1 MKVWRH
7 HAVLCLFL
15 TGCVALAARV
25 VYLALLDKDFLQDQG
40 DARSVRE
47 VVIPSRRGVIYD
59 RLDEPLAIS
68 TPVVAVWSDPSR
80 RKLSRADIDRLA
92 PLLGRDAEQL
102 EAHLNRHADKA
113 FVYLKRRLSWTAAE
127 RVRALAV
134 EGLHFSEEYRRYYL
148 GAETAAHVVGVTNI
162 DDRGLEGV
170 ELAFDDLLSGEHG
183 RKVVLKDR
191 LGATIRDLEY
201 IAAPRLGQDIALS
214 IDLRLQYF
222 AYRELK
228 DAVAGHQAAS
238 GSIVILDARTGEILA
253 LVNSPSYNP
262 NESLELGFAGMRNR
276 AVTDSYEPGSTIKPF
291 AVLAALETGEYQP
304 DTVVDT
310 APGYWAVRRKLIE
323 DPVNYGE
330 LTLAGIV
337 RKSSQVGIS
346 KVALDLPER
355 AVFEVLQRA
364 GIGDYIGSGLPGEA
378 IGTFDDAGLR
388 SEVVRATLAYGY
400 GLSVSPLQLAQAYL
414 PIANDGVRLP
424 LSVIKLSRPPQG
436 ERVFAAAMTR
446 QLLSMMEGVTERT
459 GTAPGAQLAAYRVA
473 GKTGTARLVS
483 DGGYTDQR
491 HVALFAGVV
500 PLTAPRIVMVVVIN
514 QPGGPQISGGAV
526 AAPIFARV
534 AERALRLLG
543 VAPDAQHLIAAVDG
557 TEPSGGRMP

>member
-15 TGCVALAARV
+15 AGCAALAARV

-68 TPVVAVWSDPSR
+68 TPVVAVWSDPSQR
-80 RKLSRADIDRLA
+80 RLSRAEIDRLG

-102 EAHLNRHADKA
+102 EDHLNRHADKA

-127 RVRALAV
+127 RVRALRI
-134 EGLHFSEEYRRYYL
+134 EGLHFSEEYRRYYI

-378 IGTFDDAGLR
+378 IGTFDDSGLR

-424 LSVIKLSRPPQG
+424 LSVIKLRQPPQG
-436 ERVFAAAMTR
+436 ERVFAASMTR

-459 GTAPGAQLAAYRVA
+459 GTAPGAQLAGYRVA

-557 TEPSGGRMP
+557 TGPSGGRVP

>member
-7 HAVLCLFL
+7 HAVLCLFFV
-15 TGCVALAARV
+15 GWSALAARV

-68 TPVVAVWSDPSR
+68 TPVVAVWSDPSQ
-80 RKLSRADIDRLA
+80 RKLSRRDINRLA

-102 EAHLNRHADKA
+102 ADHLGRHANRS

-127 RVRALAV
+127 RVRALRI

-148 GAETAAHVVGVTNI
+148 GAETTAHVVGVTNI

-201 IAAPRLGQDIALS
+201 IAAPRLGQDVALS

-228 DAVAGHQAAS
+228 DAVVGHRAAS

-276 AVTDSYEPGSTIKPF
+276 AVTDAYEPGSTIKPF

-304 DTVVDT
+304 DTVVNT

-346 KVALDLPER
+346 KVALALPER

-364 GIGDYIGSGLPGEA
+364 GVGDFVGSGLPGEA
-378 IGTFDDAGLR
+378 IGTFDDSGLR
-388 SEVVRATLAYGY
+388 SEVVRATLSYGY

-414 PIANDGVRLP
+414 SIANDGVRLP
-424 LSVIKLSRPPQG
+424 LSVIKLSQPPQG
-436 ERVFAAAMTR
+436 ERVFAAPLTR

-459 GTAPGAQLAAYRVA
+459 GTAPGAQVPGYRVA
-473 GKTGTARLVS
+473 GKTGTSRVVGA
-483 DGGYTDQR
+483 DGYTDQR
-491 HVALFAGVV
+491 HVALFSGVV
-500 PLTAPRIVMVVVIN
+500 PLTDPRIVMVVVIN
-514 QPGGPQISGGAV
+514 QPGGPKISGGAV

-543 VAPDAQHLIAAVDG
+543 VAPDAQQLIAAVDG
-557 TEPSGGRMP
+557 GSP

>member
-7 HAVLCLFL
+7 HAVLCLFVA
-15 TGCVALAARV
+15 GCAALAARV

-68 TPVVAVWSDPSR
+68 TPVVAVWSDPSQ
-80 RKLSRADIDRLA
+80 RKLSRADVNRLA
-92 PLLGRDAEQL
+92 PLLGRDAAQL
-102 EAHLNRHADKA
+102 ADHLDRHADKA

-127 RVRALAV
+127 RVRALRI

-148 GAETAAHVVGVTNI
+148 GAETTAHVVGVTNI

-228 DAVAGHQAAS
+228 DAVAGHRAAS
-238 GSIVILDARTGEILA
+238 GSIVILDAGTGEILA

-276 AVTDSYEPGSTIKPF
+276 AVTDAYEPGSTIKPF
-291 AVLAALETGEYQP
+291 AVLAALETGEYEP

-346 KVALDLPER
+346 KVALALPER

-364 GIGDYIGSGLPGEA
+364 GVGDFIGSGLPGEA
-378 IGTFDDAGLR
+378 IGTFDDSGLR
-388 SEVVRATLAYGY
+388 NEVVRATLAYGY

-424 LSVIKLSRPPQG
+424 LSIIKLSQPPQG
-436 ERVFAAAMTR
+436 ERVFAVAPTR
-446 QLLSMMEGVTERT
+446 QLLSMMEGVTDRT
-459 GTAPGAQLAAYRVA
+459 GTAPGARVPGYRVA
-473 GKTGTARLVS
+473 GKTGTARVVGS
-483 DGGYTDQR
+483 DGYTDQR
-491 HVALFAGVV
+491 HVALFAGVA
-500 PLTAPRIVMVVVIN
+500 PLTNPRIVMVVVIN
-514 QPGGPQISGGAV
+514 QPGGPKISGGAV
-526 AAPIFARV
+526 AAPVFARV

-543 VAPDAQHLIAAVDG
+543 VAPDAQQLIAAVDG
-557 TEPSGGRMP
+557 RGT

>member
-7 HAVLCLFL
+7 HAVLCLFFA
-15 TGCVALAARV
+15 GCLALAARV

-80 RKLSRADIDRLA
+80 RKLSRADVHRLA
-92 PLLGRDAEQL
+92 PLLGWDAAQL
-102 EAHLNRHADKA
+102 ADHLGRHADKA

-127 RVRALAV
+127 RVRALRI

-148 GAETAAHVVGVTNI
+148 GAETTAHVVGITNI

-228 DAVAGHQAAS
+228 DAVAGHRAAS

-253 LVNSPSYNP
+253 MVNSPSYNP

-276 AVTDSYEPGSTIKPF
+276 AVTDAYEPGSTIKPF
-291 AVLAALETGEYQP
+291 AVLAALETGEYEP

-346 KVALDLPER
+346 KVALALPQR
-355 AVFEVLQRA
+355 ALFEVLQRA
-364 GIGDYIGSGLPGEA
+364 GVGDFIGSGLPGEA
-378 IGTFDDAGLR
+378 IGTFDDSGLR
-388 SEVVRATLAYGY
+388 NEVVRATLAYGY
-400 GLSVSPLQLAQAYL
+400 GLSVSPLKLAQAYL

-424 LSVIKLSRPPQG
+424 LSIIKLSQPPQG
-436 ERVFAAAMTR
+436 ERVFASAQTR

-459 GTAPGAQLAAYRVA
+459 GTAPGARVPGYRVA
-473 GKTGTARLVS
+473 GKTGTARVVGS
-483 DGGYTDQR
+483 DGYTDQR
-491 HVALFAGVV
+491 HVALFAGVA
-500 PLTAPRIVMVVVIN
+500 PLTDPRIVMVVVIN
-514 QPGGPQISGGAV
+514 QPGGPKISGGAV
-526 AAPIFARV
+526 AAPVFARV

-557 TEPSGGRMP
+557 RTT

>member
-15 TGCVALAARV
+15 AACAALAARV

-68 TPVVAVWSDPSR
+68 TPVVAVWSDPSQ
-80 RKLSRADIDRLA
+80 RKLSRADVNRLA
-92 PLLGRDAEQL
+92 PLLGRDAAQL
-102 EAHLNRHADKA
+102 ADHLDRHADKA

-127 RVRALAV
+127 RVRALRI

-148 GAETAAHVVGVTNI
+148 GAETTAHVVGVTNI

-228 DAVAGHQAAS
+228 DAVAGHRAAS

-253 LVNSPSYNP
+253 MVNSPSYNP

-276 AVTDSYEPGSTIKPF
+276 AVTDAYEPGSTIKPF
-291 AVLAALETGEYQP
+291 AVLAALETGEYEP

-346 KVALDLPER
+346 KVALALPER

-364 GIGDYIGSGLPGEA
+364 GVGGFIGSGLPGEA
-378 IGTFDDAGLR
+378 IGTFDDSGLR
-388 SEVVRATLAYGY
+388 NEVVRATLAYGY

-424 LSVIKLSRPPQG
+424 LSIIKLSQPPQG
-436 ERVFAAAMTR
+436 ERVFGVALTR

-459 GTAPGAQLAAYRVA
+459 GTAPGARVPGYRVA
-473 GKTGTARLVS
+473 GKTGTARVVGS
-483 DGGYTDQR
+483 DGYTDQR
-491 HVALFAGVV
+491 HVALFAGVA
-500 PLTAPRIVMVVVIN
+500 PLTDPRIVMVVVIN
-514 QPGGPQISGGAV
+514 QPGGPKISGGAV
-526 AAPIFARV
+526 AAPVFARV

-557 TEPSGGRMP
+557 RRT

>member
-7 HAVLCLFL
+7 HALLALFL
-15 TGCVALAARV
+15 GGCAALAAQV
-25 VYLALLDKDFLQDQG
+25 GYLTLVKKDFLQDQG

-47 VVIPSRRGVIYD
+47 VVIPSRRGVIRD
-59 RLDEPLAIS
+59 RLEEPLAIS

-80 RKLSRADIDRLA
+80 HRLSRSDIDRLA
-92 PLLGRDAEQL
+92 PLLELDAAQL
-102 EAHLNRHADKA
+102 AERLNRQADKG
-113 FVYLKRRLSWTAAE
+113 FVYLKRRLSWAAAG
-127 RVRALAV
+127 RIRALGI
-134 EGLHFSEEYRRYYL
+134 EGLHFSEEYRRYYP
-148 GAETAAHVVGVTNI
+148 AREAAAHVVGVTNI
-162 DDRGLEGV
+162 DDRGLEGI
-170 ELAFDDLLSGEHG
+170 ELAFDYLLSGKHG

-201 IAAPRLGQDIALS
+201 IAAPRLGQDVSLS

-228 DAVAGHQAAS
+228 DAVAGHRAAS

-262 NESLELGFAGMRNR
+262 NAALAQGLAGMRNR
-276 AVTDSYEPGSTIKPF
+276 AVTDAYEPGSTVKPF
-291 AVLAALETGEYQP
+291 AVLAALETGNYAP

-346 KVALDLPER
+346 KVALALPER

-364 GIGDYIGSGLPGEA
+364 GAGDVVSSGLPGEA
-378 IGTFDDAGLR
+378 VGTFDDSGLR

-414 PIANDGVRLP
+414 SIANDGVRLP
-424 LSVIKLSRPPQG
+424 LSIIKLSQPPAGQ
-436 ERVFAAAMTR
+436 RVFDAALTR
-446 QLLSMMEGVTERT
+446 QLLAMMEGVTDRT
-459 GTAPGAQLAAYRVA
+459 GTAPGARVPGYRVA
-473 GKTGTARLVS
+473 GKTGTARLVGS
-483 DGGYTDQR
+483 DGYTDQR
-491 HVALFAGVV
+491 HVAWFAGVA
-500 PLTAPRIVMVVVIN
+500 PLTDPQIVMVVVVN
-514 QPGGPQISGGAV
+514 QPGGPKVSGGAV
-526 AAPIFARV
+526 AAPIFSRV

-543 VAPDAQHLIAAVDG
+543 IAPDAQQWFAAAD
-557 TEPSGGRMP
+557 GGRA

>member
-7 HAVLCLFL
+7 HAVLCLFVA
-15 TGCVALAARV
+15 GCAALAARV

-68 TPVVAVWSDPSR
+68 TPVVAVWSDPSQ
-80 RKLSRADIDRLA
+80 RKLSRADVNRLA
-92 PLLGRDAEQL
+92 PLLGRDAAQL
-102 EAHLNRHADKA
+102 ADHLDRHADKA

-127 RVRALAV
+127 RVRALRI

-148 GAETAAHVVGVTNI
+148 GAETTAHVVGVTNI

-191 LGATIRDLEY
+191 LGSTIRDLEY

-228 DAVAGHQAAS
+228 DAVAGHRAAS
-238 GSIVILDARTGEILA
+238 GSIVILDAGTGEILA

-276 AVTDSYEPGSTIKPF
+276 AVTDAYEPGSTIKPF
-291 AVLAALETGEYQP
+291 AVLAALETGEYEP
-304 DTVVDT
+304 DTVVNT

-346 KVALDLPER
+346 KVALALPER

-364 GIGDYIGSGLPGEA
+364 GVGGFIGSGLPGEA
-378 IGTFDDAGLR
+378 IGTFDDSGLR
-388 SEVVRATLAYGY
+388 NEVVRATLAYGY

-414 PIANDGVRLP
+414 SIANDGVRLP
-424 LSVIKLSRPPQG
+424 LSIIKLSQPPQG
-436 ERVFAAAMTR
+436 ERVFAVAPTR
-446 QLLSMMEGVTERT
+446 QLLSMMEGVTDRT
-459 GTAPGAQLAAYRVA
+459 GTAPGARVPGYRVA
-473 GKTGTARLVS
+473 GKTGTARVVGS
-483 DGGYTDQR
+483 DGYTDQR
-491 HVALFAGVV
+491 HVALFAGVA
-500 PLTAPRIVMVVVIN
+500 PLTDPRIVMVVVIN
-514 QPGGPQISGGAV
+514 QPGGPKISGGAV
-526 AAPIFARV
+526 AAPVFARV

-557 TEPSGGRMP
+557 RRT

>member
-15 TGCVALAARV
+15 AACTALAARV

-68 TPVVAVWSDPSR
+68 TPVVAVWSDPSQ
-80 RKLSRADIDRLA
+80 RKLSRADVNRLA
-92 PLLGRDAEQL
+92 PLLGRDAAQL
-102 EAHLNRHADKA
+102 AEHLDRHADKA

-127 RVRALAV
+127 RVRALRI

-148 GAETAAHVVGVTNI
+148 GAETTAHVVGVTNI

-191 LGATIRDLEY
+191 LGSTIRDLEY

-253 LVNSPSYNP
+253 MVNSPSYNP

-276 AVTDSYEPGSTIKPF
+276 AVTDAYEPGSTIKPF
-291 AVLAALETGEYQP
+291 AVLAALETGEYEP
-304 DTVVDT
+304 ETVVNT

-346 KVALDLPER
+346 KVALALPER

-364 GIGDYIGSGLPGEA
+364 GVGDFIGSGLPGEA
-378 IGTFDDAGLR
+378 IGTFDDSGLR
-388 SEVVRATLAYGY
+388 NEVVRATLAYGY

-424 LSVIKLSRPPQG
+424 LSIIKLSQPPQG
-436 ERVFAAAMTR
+436 ERVFGVALTR

-459 GTAPGAQLAAYRVA
+459 GTAPGARVPGYRVA
-473 GKTGTARLVS
+473 GKTGTARVVGS
-483 DGGYTDQR
+483 EGYTDQR
-491 HVALFAGVV
+491 HVALFAGVA
-500 PLTAPRIVMVVVIN
+500 PLTDPRIVMVVVIN
-514 QPGGPQISGGAV
+514 QPGGPKISGGAV
-526 AAPIFARV
+526 AAPVFAGV

-557 TEPSGGRMP
+557 RRT

>member
-7 HAVLCLFL
+7 HAVLCLFFAA
-15 TGCVALAARV
+15 CAALAARA
-25 VYLALLDKDFLQDQG
+25 VYLALLDKDFLQDKG
-40 DARSVRE
+40 DAYSVRE
-47 VVIPSRRGVIYD
+47 VVIPSRRGVITD

-68 TPVVAVWSDPSR
+68 TPVVAVYIDPSQR
-80 RKLSRADIDRLA
+80 QLSRADIDRLA
-92 PLLGRDAEQL
+92 PLVGQDAAEL
-102 EAHLNRHADKA
+102 ADHQESRGSRA
-113 FVYLKRRLSWTAAE
+113 FVYVKRRLTWTAAE
-127 RVRALAV
+127 RIRALGI
-134 EGLHFSEEYRRYYL
+134 EGLHFKEEYRRYYP

-162 DDRGLEGV
+162 DDIGIEGI
-170 ELAFDDLLSGEHG
+170 ELAFNDLLSGKHG
-183 RKVVLKDR
+183 QKVVLKDR

-201 IAAPRLGQDIALS
+201 IAAPRLGQDVTLS

-228 DAVAGHQAAS
+228 DAVAGHRAAS

-262 NESLELGFAGMRNR
+262 NEPLALGGDGMRNR
-276 AVTDSYEPGSTIKPF
+276 AVTDTYEPGSTIKPF
-291 AVLAALETGEYQP
+291 AVLAALEGGAYQP

-310 APGYWAVRRKLIE
+310 APGQWRVRRKLIE

-364 GIGDYIGSGLPGEA
+364 GVGAFIGSGLPGEA
-378 IGTFDDAGLR
+378 VGTFDDSGLR

-414 PIANDGVRLP
+414 TIANDGVRLP
-424 LSVIKLSRPPQG
+424 LSIIKLNQPPPG
-436 ERVFAAAMTR
+436 ERVFGTALTR

-459 GTAPGAQLAAYRVA
+459 GTAPGARVPGYRVG
-473 GKTGTARLVS
+473 GKTGTARVVGS
-483 DGGYTDQR
+483 EGYTDQR
-491 HVALFAGVV
+491 HVALFAGVA
-500 PLTAPRIVMVVVIN
+500 PLTDPQIVMVVVIN
-514 QPGGPQISGGAV
+514 QPGGEKISGGAV

-543 VAPDAQHLIAAVDG
+543 IAPDAQQLIAAVDG
-557 TEPSGGRMP
+557 GRE

>member
-7 HAVLCLFL
+7 HAVLCLFVA
-15 TGCVALAARV
+15 GCAALAARV

-68 TPVVAVWSDPSR
+68 TPVVAVWSDPSQ
-80 RKLSRADIDRLA
+80 RKLSRADVDRLA
-92 PLLGRDAEQL
+92 PLLGRDAAQL
-102 EAHLNRHADKA
+102 ADHLDRHADKA

-127 RVRALAV
+127 RVRALRI

-148 GAETAAHVVGVTNI
+148 GAETTAHVVGVTNI

-228 DAVAGHQAAS
+228 DAVAGHRAAS
-238 GSIVILDARTGEILA
+238 GSIVILDAGTGEILA

-276 AVTDSYEPGSTIKPF
+276 AVTDAYEPGSTIKPF
-291 AVLAALETGEYQP
+291 AVLAALETGEYEP
-304 DTVVDT
+304 DTVVNT

-346 KVALDLPER
+346 KVALALPER

-364 GIGDYIGSGLPGEA
+364 GVGDFIGSGLPGEA
-378 IGTFDDAGLR
+378 IGTFDDSGLR
-388 SEVVRATLAYGY
+388 NEVVRATLAYGY

-414 PIANDGVRLP
+414 SIANDGVRLP
-424 LSVIKLSRPPQG
+424 LSIIKLSQPPQG
-436 ERVFAAAMTR
+436 ERVFAVALTR

-459 GTAPGAQLAAYRVA
+459 GTAPGARVPGYRVA
-473 GKTGTARLVS
+473 GKTGTARVVVN
-483 DGGYTDQR
+483 DGYTDQR
-491 HVALFAGVV
+491 HVALFAGMA
-500 PLTAPRIVMVVVIN
+500 PLTDPRIVMVVVIN
-514 QPGGPQISGGAV
+514 QPGGPKISGGTV
-526 AAPIFARV
+526 AAPVFARV

-543 VAPDAQHLIAAVDG
+543 VAPDAQHLVAAADG
-557 TEPSGGRMP
+557 RGT